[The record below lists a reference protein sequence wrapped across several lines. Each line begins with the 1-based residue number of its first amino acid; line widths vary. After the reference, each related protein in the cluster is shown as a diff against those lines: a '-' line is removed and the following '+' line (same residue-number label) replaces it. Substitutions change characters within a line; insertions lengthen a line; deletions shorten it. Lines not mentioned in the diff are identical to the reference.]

1 MSACFL
7 GECDCSMNFIRH
19 YDSQGNLSC
28 HQQYLQGP
36 CQDGQ
41 ELIQPQLE
49 EGETEIKNSVCIP
62 TDCGPNQI
70 HIMNNKCVDV
80 IQCSEDEDLLL
91 DLTENHEKTT
101 CISQFDKLFGKLEAH
116 RKKNFVKS
124 TTYLVILVVKP
135 LH

>member
-1 MSACFL
+1 
-7 GECDCSMNFIRH
+7 MNFIRH
-19 YDSQGNLSC
+19 FDTQGVLSC

-80 IQCSEDEDLLL
+80 IQCAEDEDIYL
-91 DLTENHEKTT
+91 DLTKDDEKTT
-101 CISQFDKLFGKLEAH
+101 CMSTFDQEFGNSLSIVWKVRFTLTLFWQNQIIVFTKQVT
-116 RKKNFVKS
+116 K
-124 TTYLVILVVKP
+124 
-135 LH
+135 

>member
-1 MSACFL
+1 
-7 GECDCSMNFIRH
+7 MNFIRH
-19 YDSQGNLSC
+19 YDSKGNLSC

-80 IQCSEDEDLLL
+80 IQCAEDEDLFL

-101 CISQFDKLFGKLEAH
+101 CMSHFDILFGKLTLWKMKNLLSL
-116 RKKNFVKS
+116 KKKS
-124 TTYLVILVVKP
+124 SNQ
-135 LH
+135 LHI